1 MNFLSPK
8 FLKCE
13 WFTVEI
19 IITDLP
25 FINYP
30 TSSEVPQNLNFN
42 HCKILISLHRN
53 FYPLTHTQNFSYTLS
68 SRNTHISIFCTLY
81 LSFLTWILHILLLL
95 LITQVLNYII
105 QALSYDEW
113 DRLAYGSTFYIIV
126 HNLDC
131 IHSWISVNIFIWGY
145 IIYIFIIICIYKAKS
160 QVRDSL
166 YLKTSFCQ
174 ECT

>member
-30 TSSEVPQNLNFN
+30 NSSEVPQNLNFN

-95 LITQVLNYII
+95 LITQVLNYNI

-126 HNLDC
+126 HHLDC
-131 IHSWISVNIFIWGY
+131 IHSCMDIRQHFY
-145 IIYIFIIICIYKAKS
+145 MRLYYIYIYYYM
-160 QVRDSL
+160 
-166 YLKTSFCQ
+166 YL
-174 ECT
+174 